1 MHLVIDTRDSFI
13 THTSSLLPIL
23 CVMILLYNLGIF
35 FYTIFIKIAAL
46 FNPKAKLWIDGRK
59 HIFENIASQIT
70 DNEAII
76 WFHAASLGEFEQGRP
91 LIEKIKQEQPQ
102 YKILLTFFSPSGYE
116 IRKNYPHA
124 DSIAYLPIDTKANAQ
139 RFLDLVK
146 PKKIIFI
153 KYEFWYHY
161 LNEATLRGI
170 STIYIAALFKENS
183 SYFKWYFSFY
193 QSVFQRITHFF
204 VQDILSKDVLLRKV
218 RKVRNVG
225 RVQNPANVQQ
235 NPNVQNPNNV
245 NYVSVVGDPRVD
257 RVAAIA
263 KEAKKY
269 PLIDAFAKN
278 QNILIAGSTWAK
290 DELILKSLLT
300 QYQDWKYIIA
310 PHEIAKNRLQ
320 SIENQYNRGEV
331 LRFSQANETNIQT
344 AKILLI
350 DNIGMLSSLYFY
362 GKIAYI
368 GGGFGTG
375 IHNTLEPMAF
385 GLPVIFGTKYQKF
398 EEARTMVSLGGAFSI
413 RNEKEL
419 NDAFDSLSQK
429 EFYEKS
435 KQVVLSYMFDNQGA
449 TQKIYDY
456 LFIENIG

>member
-1 MHLVIDTRDSFI
+1 MLFF
-13 THTSSLLPIL
+13 
-23 CVMILLYNLGIF
+23 YNLGIF
-35 FYTIFIKIAAL
+35 FYTIFIKMAA
-46 FNPKAKLWIDGRK
+46 FFYPKAKLWVEGRK
-59 HIFENIASQIT
+59 DVFEKIALQIA
-70 DNEAII
+70 DNEEII

-124 DSIAYLPIDTKANAQ
+124 DIIAYLPIDTKANAQ

-170 STIYIAALFKENS
+170 PTIYIAALFYQNS
-183 SYFKWYFSFY
+183 SYFKWYLSFY
-193 QSVFQRITHFF
+193 IPVFQRITHFF
-204 VQDILSKDVLLRKV
+204 VQDILSKDALLH
-218 RKVRNVG
+218 NVG
-225 RVQNPANVQQ
+225 RVQNPQ
-235 NPNVQNPNNV
+235 NPDNI

-257 RVAAIA
+257 RVVAIA

-269 PLIDAFAKN
+269 ALIDAFANKEN
-278 QNILIAGSTWAK
+278 VLIAGSTWAK
-290 DELILKSLLT
+290 DELILKSFLT
-300 QYQDWKYIIA
+300 RYQDWKIIIA
-310 PHEIAKNRLQ
+310 PHEIAEIRLQ

-331 LRFSQANETNIQT
+331 LRFSQANEVNVQM

-368 GGGFGTG
+368 GGGFGAG

-385 GLPVIFGTKYQKF
+385 GLPVIFGKKYQKF
-398 EEARTMVSLGGAFSI
+398 EEARTMVALGGAFSV
-413 RNEKEL
+413 RDEKEL
-419 NDAFDSLSQK
+419 NDTFDLLLQK
-429 EFYEKS
+429 EHYEKAN
-435 KQVVLSYMFDNQGA
+435 QIVLSYMLDNQGA
-449 TQKIYDY
+449 TQKIFD
-456 LFIENIG
+456 NG